1 MSRLAAA
8 AAGAT
13 FPAVPH
19 SRPFLGRCEEE
30 AALRVLRSGMLAPAE
45 EAAAG
50 AALLARLSGCGGA
63 VLLSSGTTALIL
75 ALRSL
80 GIAPRDRVA
89 IPSYACAA
97 ILHAVRAV
105 PARPLLCDIDP
116 DTLAL
121 DPEDVARRARGRALA
136 AVLVHPFGLPVRLE
150 PFRARGLLVVEDCAQ
165 AVGAVDRGA
174 PVGSRG
180 DAAVFS
186 FAPTKVVT
194 CGGPGGGLASPKRAV
209 VEEARDRAQHDGK
222 DDDRLRTNGL
232 MGDLHAAIAS
242 AQMARLAEF
251 LDRRFS
257 IARLYDEAF
266 ARLGLARLRPPEGA
280 EPIVYRYVVRWPEA
294 TRLIEALNRRGIGAR
309 HPVYRPLH
317 RLAGAEGAF
326 PHTERAHR
334 TLVSLPL
341 YPALSDT
348 EIGRVITEVG
358 RCLSSP

>member
-1 MSRLAAA
+1 MSRVAAA
-8 AAGAT
+8 SVDAT
-13 FPAVPH
+13 IPAVPH
-19 SRPFLGRCEEE
+19 SRPFLGRSEEE
-30 AALRVLRSGMLAPAE
+30 AALRVLRSGMLAPAQ
-45 EAAAG
+45 EAARG
-50 AALLARLSGCGGA
+50 AALLAHLAGCREA
-63 VLLSSGTTALIL
+63 VLLSSGTTALTL

-105 PARPLLCDIDP
+105 PARPLLCDIHP
-116 DTLAL
+116 ETFAL
-121 DPEDVARRARGRALA
+121 DAESVTRQARGRARA

-150 PFRARGLLVVEDCAQ
+150 PFRARGLLIVEDCAQ
-165 AVGAVDRGA
+165 AVGAHDRGQ

-186 FAPTKVVT
+186 FAPTKIVT
-194 CGGPGGGLASPKRAV
+194 CGGPGGGLVSPRRAT
-209 VEEARDRAQHDGK
+209 VEEARDRAQHDGN
-222 DDDRLRTNGL
+222 DDDRPRTNGL

-251 LDRRFS
+251 RDRRLS

-266 ARLGLARLRPPEGA
+266 ARLGLARLSPPEGA
-280 EPIVYRYVVRWPEA
+280 QPIVYRYVVRVEEA
-294 TRLIEALNRRGIGAR
+294 SRLIDALNRRGIGAR
-309 HPVYRPLH
+309 HPIHRPLH

-334 TLVSLPL
+334 SLVSLPL

-348 EIGRVITEVG
+348 EVGRVITEVG
-358 RCLSSP
+358 RCLC